1 MIRQLRS
8 ELFKLRTTRT
18 TLILLVSMGGL
29 SALIVLLHALTLKT
43 SSLSQAANQP
53 HVFGWGT
60 TIGVLFAALFGAFGF
75 TGEIRHGTIR
85 PTLLA
90 NPDRR
95 LVVTAKAMSGA
106 LTGLAVGVLA
116 EGLVAAIA
124 SVAFAA
130 RGIPIKLD
138 AGDFAQMI
146 AGGAAAAALWGALG
160 TGLGALVKSQVGV
173 VIGLLVWLLLI
184 ESILIGNVPSV
195 GKFAPAASAGA
206 LAGMTP
212 DAGSVSLLAPA
223 LGALLLVAYTA
234 IASYAGLVA
243 VERRDVG

>member
-1 MIRQLRS
+1 MTRQLRA
-8 ELFKLRTTRT
+8 ELLKLRTTRT
-18 TLILLVSMGGL
+18 TVTLLLSMLGL
-29 SALIVLLHALTLKT
+29 TALIVLLHALTIKT

-53 HVFGWGT
+53 HVFGRGT

-95 LVVTAKAMSGA
+95 VVVTAKTIFGA
-106 LTGLAVGVLA
+106 LTGLAVGAVA

-124 SVAFAA
+124 AVAFAA
-130 RGIPIKLD
+130 RGIPIRID
-138 AGDFAQMI
+138 GGDFAQMM

-173 VIGLLVWLLLI
+173 VIGLLLI
-184 ESILIGNVPSV
+184 ENILIGNVPSV
-195 GKFAPAASAGA
+195 GRFAPAASAGA

-223 LGALLLVAYTA
+223 VGALLIVAYTA
-234 IASYAGLVA
+234 LAGSAALAAVA
-243 VERRDVG
+243 RRDVD